1 MSKTD
6 NNKANRIIRKV
17 SLPDDGERLGEIFA
31 AAKKIM
37 AADGNPNQWKD
48 GYPSLD
54 IVRSDMKKDGG
65 FVVEDD
71 GKIVAYFAFLPSPE
85 PTYAKIYDG
94 KWLDDTKPYHV
105 IHRIASLP
113 DAHGIFKSIMDFCF
127 ARERNIRIDT
137 HRDNR
142 IMQHNI
148 LKHGFKYCCIIHL
161 DNGDERLAYQKLA
174 EKKKISLTAQI
185 GIALVLAVIAG
196 VLLRNQADF
205 VNEYIKP
212 IGTIF
217 LNLLK
222 FIVVPLVL
230 FSIMAGILSMNDI
243 KKVGSLG
250 LRTLIYFMVT
260 TLFAVTLGLVIPS
273 LFKGIL
279 PVIHI
284 SAETANAI
292 EVPHL
297 TVMDQIVNMFPD
309 NILMPLNSMAMMQV
323 IVIALFFGI
332 AMVHVGE
339 KGEMARKVTLS
350 FNDVVGKILEYIMA
364 LAPIG
369 VFCMLTPVVVDNGP
383 AVLGSY
389 AALLALAYLCFV
401 IHAGVVYSS
410 AVGFLGGLS
419 PIKFFKGMQPAM
431 LFAFSSDSSVATLPY
446 TMQCTEKLGVS
457 KDIGRFVLSLGA
469 TINMD
474 GVAIYLGVA
483 SVFMATCCGIDLS
496 MSQYMAIAFAS
507 TIASIGT
514 PGIPGGSLALM
525 AMVFASAGIPVECV
539 AVAAGIDRIID
550 MGRTVMSVTGDASC
564 AIVMQKIL
572 APSAPDTA
580 GQGKK

>member
-1 MSKTD
+1 M
-6 NNKANRIIRKV
+6 
-17 SLPDDGERLGEIFA
+17 
-31 AAKKIM
+31 
-37 AADGNPNQWKD
+37 
-48 GYPSLD
+48 
-54 IVRSDMKKDGG
+54 
-65 FVVEDD
+65 
-71 GKIVAYFAFLPSPE
+71 
-85 PTYAKIYDG
+85 
-94 KWLDDTKPYHV
+94 
-105 IHRIASLP
+105 
-113 DAHGIFKSIMDFCF
+113 
-127 ARERNIRIDT
+127 
-137 HRDNR
+137 
-142 IMQHNI
+142 
-148 LKHGFKYCCIIHL
+148 
-161 DNGDERLAYQKLA
+161 
-174 EKKKISLTAQI
+174 KKISLTAQI

-196 VLLRNQADF
+196 ILLGNHADF
-205 VNEYIKP
+205 VNTYIKP
-212 IGTIF
+212 IGIIF

-243 KKVGSLG
+243 SKVGKLG
-250 LRTLIYFMVT
+250 LRALLYFMAT
-260 TLFAVTLGLVIPS
+260 TLFAVTLGLVVPT
-273 LFKGIL
+273 LLKGIL
-279 PVIHI
+279 PTIHI
-284 SAETANAI
+284 STATTAETI
-292 EVPHL
+292 ETPHL
-297 TVMDQIVNMFPD
+297 SVMDQIVNMFPS
-309 NILMPLNSMAMMQV
+309 NILAPVSSMAMMQV

-350 FNDVVGKILEYIMA
+350 FNDVVCKILEYIMA

-389 AALLALAYLCFV
+389 AALLGLAYLCFV

-410 AVGFLGGLS
+410 AVGVIGKMS
-419 PIKFFKGMQPAM
+419 PLKFFKGMQSAM

-446 TMQCTEKLGVS
+446 TMQCTEKLGVN

-483 SVFMATCCGIDLS
+483 SVFMANCCGIDLT
-496 MSQYMAIAFAS
+496 MGQYMAIAFAS
-507 TIASIGT
+507 TVASIDT

-564 AIVMQKIL
+564 AIVMQRVV
-572 APSAPDTA
+572 
-580 GQGKK
+580 GKKL

>member
-1 MSKTD
+1 
-6 NNKANRIIRKV
+6 
-17 SLPDDGERLGEIFA
+17 
-31 AAKKIM
+31 
-37 AADGNPNQWKD
+37 
-48 GYPSLD
+48 
-54 IVRSDMKKDGG
+54 MKK
-65 FVVEDD
+65 
-71 GKIVAYFAFLPSPE
+71 P
-85 PTYAKIYDG
+85 
-94 KWLDDTKPYHV
+94 
-105 IHRIASLP
+105 
-113 DAHGIFKSIMDFCF
+113 
-127 ARERNIRIDT
+127 
-137 HRDNR
+137 
-142 IMQHNI
+142 
-148 LKHGFKYCCIIHL
+148 
-161 DNGDERLAYQKLA
+161 
-174 EKKKISLTAQI
+174 SLTAQI

-205 VNEYIKP
+205 VDTYIKP
-212 IGTIF
+212 IGIIF

-243 KKVGSLG
+243 SKVGKLG
-250 LRTLIYFMVT
+250 LRALLYFMTT
-260 TLFAVTLGLVIPS
+260 TLFAVTLGLVVPS
-273 LFKGIL
+273 LLKNFL
-279 PVIHI
+279 PLIHI
-284 SAETANAI
+284 TTDAAAESI
-292 EVPHL
+292 ETPHL
-297 TVMDQIVNMFPD
+297 SVMDQLVNMFPN
-309 NILMPLNSMAMMQV
+309 NILEPVSSMAMMQI

-383 AVLGSY
+383 SVIGSY
-389 AALLALAYLCFV
+389 AALLVLAYLCFA
-401 IHAGVVYSS
+401 IHACVVYSS
-410 AVGFLGGLS
+410 AVGILGGLS
-419 PIKFFKGMQPAM
+419 PLKFFKGLQPAM

-446 TMQCTEKLGVS
+446 TMQCTEKLGVN

-483 SVFMATCCGIDLS
+483 SVFMANCCGIDLT

-507 TIASIGT
+507 TVASIGT

-550 MGRTVMSVTGDASC
+550 MGRTVMSITGDASC
-564 AIVMQKIL
+564 AVVMQRMV
-572 APSAPDTA
+572 
-580 GQGKK
+580 GKKM

>member
-1 MSKTD
+1 M
-6 NNKANRIIRKV
+6 
-17 SLPDDGERLGEIFA
+17 
-31 AAKKIM
+31 
-37 AADGNPNQWKD
+37 
-48 GYPSLD
+48 
-54 IVRSDMKKDGG
+54 
-65 FVVEDD
+65 
-71 GKIVAYFAFLPSPE
+71 
-85 PTYAKIYDG
+85 
-94 KWLDDTKPYHV
+94 
-105 IHRIASLP
+105 
-113 DAHGIFKSIMDFCF
+113 
-127 ARERNIRIDT
+127 
-137 HRDNR
+137 
-142 IMQHNI
+142 
-148 LKHGFKYCCIIHL
+148 
-161 DNGDERLAYQKLA
+161 
-174 EKKKISLTAQI
+174 KKISLTTQI
-185 GIALVLAVIAG
+185 GIALVLAVLAG
-196 VLLRNQADF
+196 IMLRNQADF
-205 VNEYIKP
+205 VNTYIKP
-212 IGTIF
+212 IGIIF

-243 KKVGSLG
+243 SKVGKLG
-250 LRTLIYFMVT
+250 LRALVYFMTT
-260 TLFAVTLGLVIPS
+260 TLFAVTLGLVVPS
-273 LFKGIL
+273 LLKGIL

-284 SAETANAI
+284 SMETAAEPI
-292 EVPHL
+292 ETPHL
-297 TVMDQIVNMFPD
+297 SVMDQLVNMFPN
-309 NILMPLNSMAMMQV
+309 NILEPVSSMAMMQI

-389 AALLALAYLCFV
+389 AALLALAYFCFV
-401 IHAGVVYSS
+401 VHAGVVYAS
-410 AVGFLGGLS
+410 AVGLLGRINPL
-419 PIKFFKGMQPAM
+419 KFFKEMQPAM

-446 TMQCTEKLGVS
+446 TMQCTEKMGVS

-483 SVFMATCCGIDLS
+483 SVFMATCCGIDLT

-507 TIASIGT
+507 TVASIGT

-550 MGRTVMSVTGDASC
+550 MGRTVMSITGDASC
-564 AIVMQKIL
+564 AVVMQRMV
-572 APSAPDTA
+572 
-580 GQGKK
+580 GKKL